1 MSTPTQRC
9 PRPLRPGPLLALL
22 TLLVATGPLAGCAT
36 AARSPAM
43 TARASTV
50 SGIAVPATL
59 HRNIAVGAV
68 SGGHDTNPLWMSK
81 VGNAEFEHALRDS
94 LAAAGMLA
102 EGPGP
107 GDYVL
112 LTDLQRL
119 KQPVFGF
126 NMKVTAVVGYQL
138 RERSSGM
145 PVFQTEVTT
154 PYTAEMSEAFLG
166 VERLKLAN
174 EGAIRTN
181 IERLIQELVESFRA
195 IATP

>member
-1 MSTPTQRC
+1 MDTPNQQHF
-9 PRPLRPGPLLALL
+9 RPGLVLALL
-22 TLLVATGPLAGCAT
+22 ALLVATGPWAGCAT

-43 TARASTV
+43 TARASAV
-50 SGIAVPATL
+50 SGIPVPAALQRGIT
-59 HRNIAVGAV
+59 VGAV
-68 SGGHDTNPLWMSK
+68 SGGHDTNALWMSK
-81 VGNAEFEHALRDS
+81 VGNEEFARALRDS

-102 EGPGP
+102 AGPGP
-107 GDYVL
+107 GQYVL
-112 LTDLQRL
+112 LADLQRL

-174 EGAIRTN
+174 EGAIREN
-181 IERLIQELVESFRA
+181 IERLIRELADTFMGT
-195 IATP
+195 ATP

>member
-1 MSTPTQRC
+1 MDMRTHRC
-9 PRPLRPGPLLALL
+9 FRSLRPGLVLALLALVVV
-22 TLLVATGPLAGCAT
+22 TSPLAGCAT

-43 TARASTV
+43 TARTSAV
-50 SGIAVPATL
+50 SGIPVPAAL
-59 HRNIAVGAV
+59 QRNIAVGAV
-68 SGGHDTNPLWMSK
+68 SGGHDTNALWMSK
-81 VGNAEFEHALRDS
+81 VGNEEFERALRDS

-102 EGPGP
+102 AGPGP
-107 GDYVL
+107 GQYVL
-112 LTDLQRL
+112 LADLQRL

-126 NMKVTAVVGYQL
+126 NMRVTAVVNYQL

-174 EGAIRTN
+174 EGAIREN
-181 IERLIQELVESFRA
+181 IEHLILELVDSFGGA
-195 IATP
+195 LPP